1 MGGWKQ
7 NSLGGWYRDDEY
19 RSPNAGKTFTA
30 PKKKKTKGQQL
41 EESGQYLKDP
51 ETEVDTSQPLKSE
64 SFDIDP
70 NLIPDTESQRRLK
83 DKLRSRAGSG
93 QEGSKTAEDFLKKKG
108 GNVTDLPQ
116 FLKIKSMQEAY
127 ERENIGNPFDKAL
140 NPDGTFKEPTL
151 EQLKEGVELKKKGID
166 KQSALDAAN
175 QLTEFAQDWRA
186 FKTGAIA
193 GALVD
198 GPLPAGELI
207 GGFGAVAL
215 RRLGAETIIKP
226 ALRQIKKEALDFTKR
241 ILKKGYKAKYAMAGG
256 GEIVEE
262 AVEQTAKATPLQMT
276 GSGGKELIS
285 SKITKS
291 NRDTLQKM
299 GLGEDWKVFN
309 VDENLGKYTRKQT
322 KAINAPDYK
331 AFTKTEAEKIKIPE
345 LQSYYLNLDPKEI
358 LIELDHINPLKIT
371 SYLMDGTTKAERL
384 EIRKILLDN
393 GLYSGDMP
401 KNLQALPRE
410 VHKIWTDSMNQIMG
424 KKLDVFLKE
433 MSDQGITS
441 NKKMAVEYAKRINDA
456 RKKFNIIYREH
467 RATFGSVNWNT
478 PENIDNLVTALDMA
492 ADLGPNWQP
501 ARIKKFVQEINQN
514 LSDLDTNPLN
524 LRPKGNAGLQQVVS
538 KLGLDSKNIESLSEL
553 TSVKDQMD
561 YIREISGMGIEEIDQ
576 LIRTTNF
583 DIDGFLKGLKLKQ

>member
-1 MGGWKQ
+1 MGY
-7 NSLGGWYRDDEY
+7 NDEEY
-19 RSPNAGKTFTA
+19 RSPRASKQYTS
-30 PKKKKTKGQQL
+30 PKNKRKRKTKGQQL
-41 EESGQYLKDP
+41 EESGEYLQDP
-51 ETEVDTSQPLKSE
+51 ETQDISKPLE
-64 SFDIDP
+64 SRMFDIDP
-70 NLIPDTESQRRLK
+70 KKHKAQQKQKKIRTIAEEGATPGEQAAGQSKLK
-83 DKLRSRAGSG
+83 DKTILPNLSQVTDPQAEELAEYDRLMRESKDLKG
-93 QEGSKTAEDFLKKKG
+93 QE
-108 GNVTDLPQ
+108 
-116 FLKIKSMQEAY
+116 
-127 ERENIGNPFDKAL
+127 R
-140 NPDGTFKEPTL
+140 
-151 EQLKEGVELKKKGID
+151 ID
-166 KQSALDAAN
+166 KIHEAHKKRPDH
-175 QLTEFAQDWRA
+175 
-186 FKTGAIA
+186 GA
-193 GALVD
+193 GALSILS
-198 GPLPAGELI
+198 GSKGQELI
-207 GGFGAVAL
+207 NDISSTF
-215 RRLGAETIIKP
+215 AEFK
-226 ALRQIKKEALDFTKR
+226 LDSMMF
-241 ILKKGYKAKYAMAGG
+241 KKGSSIMPNYPHWSSPVLKVAGG
-256 GEIVEE
+256 GT
-262 AVEQTAKATPLQMT
+262 AVLGRRVLKHHMDDILNFNRLERLFRWGDELVTPDGQKMSILGDDLNSANPLQMT

-285 SKITKS
+285 SKITKA
-291 NRDTLQKM
+291 NRDTLEKM

-322 KAINAPDYK
+322 KAINSPDYK
-331 AFTKTEAEKIKIPE
+331 AFTKAEAEKIKIPE

-410 VHKIWTDSMNQIMG
+410 VHKVWTDNMNRIMG

-441 NKKMAVEYAKRINDA
+441 NKKMAVEYAKRIKDA
-456 RKKFNIIYREH
+456 RKKFDIIYREH

-501 ARIKKFVQEINQN
+501 ARIKNFVREINQN

-524 LRPKGNAGLQQVVS
+524 LRPKGNPGLQQVVS

-576 LIRTTNF
+576 LLRTTNF
-583 DIDGFLKGLKLKQ
+583 DIDGFLKGLKLRQ

>member
-1 MGGWKQ
+1 
-7 NSLGGWYRDDEY
+7 
-19 RSPNAGKTFTA
+19 
-30 PKKKKTKGQQL
+30 
-41 EESGQYLKDP
+41 
-51 ETEVDTSQPLKSE
+51 
-64 SFDIDP
+64 
-70 NLIPDTESQRRLK
+70 
-83 DKLRSRAGSG
+83 
-93 QEGSKTAEDFLKKKG
+93 
-108 GNVTDLPQ
+108 
-116 FLKIKSMQEAY
+116 
-127 ERENIGNPFDKAL
+127 
-140 NPDGTFKEPTL
+140 
-151 EQLKEGVELKKKGID
+151 
-166 KQSALDAAN
+166 
-175 QLTEFAQDWRA
+175 
-186 FKTGAIA
+186 
-193 GALVD
+193 
-198 GPLPAGELI
+198 
-207 GGFGAVAL
+207 
-215 RRLGAETIIKP
+215 
-226 ALRQIKKEALDFTKR
+226 
-241 ILKKGYKAKYAMAGG
+241 
-256 GEIVEE
+256 
-262 AVEQTAKATPLQMT
+262 MT

-285 SKITKS
+285 SKITKA
-291 NRDTLQKM
+291 NRDTLEKM

-322 KAINAPDYK
+322 KAINSPDYK
-331 AFTKTEAEKIKIPE
+331 AFTKAEAEKIKIPE

-410 VHKIWTDSMNQIMG
+410 VHKVWTDNMNQIMG

-441 NKKMAVEYAKRINDA
+441 NKKMAVEYAKRIKDA
-456 RKKFNIIYREH
+456 RKKFDIIYREH

-501 ARIKKFVQEINQN
+501 ARIKKFVQEITEN

-524 LRPKGNAGLQQVVS
+524 LRPKGNPGLQQVVS

-576 LIRTTNF
+576 LLRTTNF
-583 DIDGFLKGLKLKQ
+583 DIDGFLKGLKLRQ